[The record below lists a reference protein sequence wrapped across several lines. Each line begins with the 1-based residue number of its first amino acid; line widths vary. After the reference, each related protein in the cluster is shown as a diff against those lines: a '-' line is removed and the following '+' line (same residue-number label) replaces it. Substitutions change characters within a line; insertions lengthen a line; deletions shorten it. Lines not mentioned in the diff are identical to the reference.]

1 MPVTD
6 FFGHLNRRTG
16 LTGGVT
22 GALSA
27 NVVLQPIS
35 NKMRSPVFIEIASI
49 VFIGLTVLIGIKSII
64 PPYNHENKVLTGHVK
79 NNMVY
84 F

>member
-1 MPVTD
+1 MYVWLFLFLVPSFKTMPVTD

-27 NVVLQPIS
+27 NVVRQE
-35 NKMRSPVFIEIASI
+35 K
-49 VFIGLTVLIGIKSII
+49 GTV
-64 PPYNHENKVLTGHVK
+64 
-79 NNMVY
+79 NN
-84 F
+84 